1 MESKRVGF
9 IGMGI
14 MGRPMS
20 LNLLRAGFDV
30 TVYNRTPGKTQEV
43 VAAGAKEAASPKE
56 LAEASDYIITCV
68 TGPEDVKEVVLGP
81 GGVIEGAKPGSV
93 VIDMS
98 TISPEATRAIAA
110 ALAEK
115 QVHMLDAPVSGG
127 DIGAIRG
134 TLTIMVGGE
143 KEIVERCMP
152 LFEAMGKT
160 ITHIGPVG
168 SGQVTKL
175 VNQVLIAVNLLA
187 ASEALTFAA
196 KCGVD
201 PEKVLAAV
209 TAGSAGSW
217 QLANLGPKMLARDF
231 EPGFMIR
238 LLQKDLRL
246 ALAEA
251 DRVQMPL
258 LGTAVAHQLL
268 RTAEGDG
275 YGEEGT
281 QAMVKVIEKLAG
293 IQLGRG

>member
-1 MESKRVGF
+1 MRVGF

-20 LNLLRAGFDV
+20 INLLKAGFDV
-30 TVYNRTPGKTQEV
+30 TVYNRTPGRAQEV
-43 VAAGAKEAASPKE
+43 VAAGAKEAASPSE
-56 LAEASDYIITCV
+56 LAAATDYIITCV
-68 TGPEDVKEVVLGP
+68 TGPEDVKEVILGP
-81 GGVIEGAKPGSV
+81 NGVIHGVKPGSV

-98 TISPEATRAIAA
+98 TISPEATRDVAA

-127 DIGAIRG
+127 DIGAIKG
-134 TLTIMVGGE
+134 TLTIMIGGE
-143 KEIVERCMP
+143 SKIVERCMP
-152 LFEAMGKT
+152 LFKAMGT
-160 ITHIGPVG
+160 TVTHIGPVG

-187 ASEALTFAA
+187 ASEALTMAA

-201 PEKVLAAV
+201 PERVLAAV
-209 TAGSAGSW
+209 SQGSAGSW

-268 RTAEGDG
+268 RTAEGEG
-275 YGEEGT
+275 YSEEGT

-293 IQLGRG
+293 LS

>member
-1 MESKRVGF
+1 MEKKRVGF

-20 LNLLRAGFDV
+20 INLLKAGFDV
-30 TVYNRTPGKTQEV
+30 TVYNRTPGRAQEV
-43 VAAGAKEAASPKE
+43 VAAGAKEAASPRE
-56 LAEASDYIITCV
+56 LAEVTDYIITCV
-68 TGPEDVKEVVLGP
+68 TGPDDVKEVVLGP
-81 GGVIEGAKPGSV
+81 NGVIEGAKPGSV

-98 TISPEATRAIAA
+98 TISPEATREIAA

-115 QVHMLDAPVSGG
+115 GIHMLDAPVSGG
-127 DIGAIRG
+127 DIGAING
-134 TLTIMVGGE
+134 TLTIMIGGE
-143 KEIVERCMP
+143 GEIVERCMP

-160 ITHIGPVG
+160 ITHIGPIG

-175 VNQVLIAVNLLA
+175 INQVLIAVNLMA
-187 ASEALTFAA
+187 ASEAITMAK

-201 PEKVLAAV
+201 PERVLNAV
-209 TAGSAGSW
+209 SAGSAGSW
-217 QLANLGPKMLARDF
+217 QLINLGPKMLARDF

-268 RTAEGDG
+268 RTAEGEG

-293 IQLGRG
+293 LE

>member
-1 MESKRVGF
+1 MLLATTRVGF

-14 MGRPMS
+14 MGRPMAI
-20 LNLLRAGFDV
+20 NLLKAGFDV
-30 TVYNRTPGKTQEV
+30 TVYNRTRSKAKEV
-43 VAAGAKEAASPKE
+43 VEAGAKEAASARE
-56 LAEASDYIITCV
+56 VAETTDYIITCV
-68 TGPEDVKEVVLGP
+68 TGPDDVKEVILGP
-81 GGVIEGAKPGSV
+81 GGVIEGARPGSV

-98 TISPEATRAIAA
+98 TISPEATLEVAE
-110 ALAEK
+110 ALKAK
-115 QVHMLDAPVSGG
+115 NVHMLDAPVSGG
-127 DIGAIRG
+127 DLGAIQG

-143 KEIVERCMP
+143 AEIVERCMP
-152 LFEAMGKT
+152 IFQAMGKT
-160 ITHIGPVG
+160 ITHIGPIG

-209 TAGSAGSW
+209 KAGSAGSW

-231 EPGFMIR
+231 DPGFMIR

-251 DRVQMPL
+251 DRVHMPL

-268 RTAEGDG
+268 RTAENDG
-275 YGEEGT
+275 YGDEGT

-293 IQLGRG
+293 V

>member
-1 MESKRVGF
+1 MRVGF

-20 LNLLRAGFDV
+20 INLLKAGFDV
-30 TVYNRTPGKTQEV
+30 TVYNRTPGRAQEV
-43 VAAGAKEAASPKE
+43 VAAGAKEAASPSE
-56 LAEASDYIITCV
+56 LAAATDYIITCV
-68 TGPEDVKEVVLGP
+68 TGPEDVKEVILGP
-81 GGVIEGAKPGSV
+81 NGVIHGVKPGSV

-98 TISPEATRAIAA
+98 TISPEATREVAA

-127 DIGAIRG
+127 DIGAIKG
-134 TLTIMVGGE
+134 TLTIMIGGE
-143 KEIVERCMP
+143 SKIVERCMP
-152 LFEAMGKT
+152 LFKAMGT
-160 ITHIGPVG
+160 TVTHIGPVG

-187 ASEALTFAA
+187 ASEALTMAA

-201 PEKVLAAV
+201 PERVLAAV
-209 TAGSAGSW
+209 SQGSAGSW

-268 RTAEGDG
+268 RTAEGEG
-275 YGEEGT
+275 YSEEGT

-293 IQLGRG
+293 LS

>member
-1 MESKRVGF
+1 MDKMRVGF

-20 LNLLRAGFDV
+20 INLLKAGFDV
-30 TVYNRTPGKTQEV
+30 TVYNRTPGRAQEV
-43 VAAGAKEAASPKE
+43 VAAGAKEAASPSE
-56 LAEASDYIITCV
+56 LAAATDYIITCV
-68 TGPEDVKEVVLGP
+68 TGPEDVKEVILGP
-81 GGVIEGAKPGSV
+81 NGVIHGVKPGSV

-98 TISPEATRAIAA
+98 TISPEATRDVAA

-127 DIGAIRG
+127 DIGAIKG
-134 TLTIMVGGE
+134 TLTIMIGGE
-143 KEIVERCMP
+143 SKIVERCMP
-152 LFEAMGKT
+152 LFKAMGT
-160 ITHIGPVG
+160 TVTHIGPVG

-187 ASEALTFAA
+187 ASEALTMAA

-201 PEKVLAAV
+201 PERVLAAV
-209 TAGSAGSW
+209 SQGSAGSW

-268 RTAEGDG
+268 RTAEGEG
-275 YGEEGT
+275 YSEEGT

-293 IQLGRG
+293 LS

>member
-1 MESKRVGF
+1 MDKMRVGF

-20 LNLLRAGFDV
+20 INLLKAGFDV
-30 TVYNRTPGKTQEV
+30 TVYNRTPGRAQEV
-43 VAAGAKEAASPKE
+43 VAAGAKEAASPSE
-56 LAEASDYIITCV
+56 LAAATDYIITCV
-68 TGPEDVKEVVLGP
+68 TGPEDVKEVILGP
-81 GGVIEGAKPGSV
+81 NGVIHGVKPGSV

-98 TISPEATRAIAA
+98 TISPEATREVAA

-127 DIGAIRG
+127 DIGAIKG
-134 TLTIMVGGE
+134 TLTIMIGGE
-143 KEIVERCMP
+143 SKIVERCMP
-152 LFEAMGKT
+152 LFKAMGT
-160 ITHIGPVG
+160 TVTHIGPVG

-187 ASEALTFAA
+187 ASEALTMAA

-201 PEKVLAAV
+201 PERVLAAV
-209 TAGSAGSW
+209 SQGSAGSW

-268 RTAEGDG
+268 RTAEGEG
-275 YGEEGT
+275 YSEEGT

-293 IQLGRG
+293 LS